1 MASPKQIP
9 EPWRSFLRE
18 LDQQATEETRL
29 DCMGGFVVTVL
40 YRFSRETSD
49 LDVLLIAPRE
59 QRTSLLKLGAQGG
72 EFHKKYRVY
81 LDYVGVAKIPEDYE
95 ERLTEMFAGTFNH
108 LRICALDPYDLAL
121 SKLERNIQRDR
132 DDVKHLA
139 RSVPLDL
146 EILKQ
151 RYEKELRWQLGNPA
165 REDLTLKLWIEMI
178 EEDRS
183 AAGNYKK
190 Y

>member
-1 MASPKQIP
+1 MPGPKQVP
-9 EPWRSFLRE
+9 DPWRSFLTE
-18 LDQQATEETRL
+18 LDQRATIETRM
-29 DCMGGFVVTVL
+29 DCIGGFVVTAL
-40 YRFSRETSD
+40 YGFSRETSD

-59 QRTSLLKLGAQGG
+59 QSAPLLELGAHGG
-72 EFHKKYRVY
+72 SLHKKYKVY
-81 LDYVGVAKIPEDYE
+81 LNYAGVAKVPEDYE
-95 ERLTEMFAGTFNH
+95 DRLREMFAGEFQH

-139 RSVPLDL
+139 RSIPLDL

-151 RYEKELRWQLGNPA
+151 RYENELRWQLGNPE
-165 REDLTLKLWIEMI
+165 REDLTLELWIEMI

-183 AAGNYKK
+183 GIAARP
-190 Y
+190 